1 MLDVRYKILVFC
13 LLIFVSF
20 NLFSQTE
27 NKLVFD
33 TTTNAIIDFDKKDE
47 WQRFYIDSNC
57 KSSILS
63 QNDLK
68 VIDSLL
74 KIVMVRNK
82 VGDTSILHK
91 YSNIQKFDSL
101 ITIITLYE
109 EQKDTFHYKQA
120 DSEFKKEFYDNIY
133 LKQLIPFENTKKE
146 KIVFVNCY
154 LSSKFSSIIF
164 KSWKISFVQTM
175 DGGNCCFR
183 FKINLATKQ
192 YFDFEVNEVGG

>member
-47 WQRFYIDSNC
+47 LQRFYIDSNC

-74 KIVMVRNK
+74 KIVMIQNK

-101 ITIITLYE
+101 ITIIKRYE

-120 DSEFKKEFYDNIY
+120 DSAFKKEFYDDIY

-146 KIVFVNCY
+146 KIVFVNC
-154 LSSKFSSIIF
+154 
-164 KSWKISFVQTM
+164 
-175 DGGNCCFR
+175 
-183 FKINLATKQ
+183 
-192 YFDFEVNEVGG
+192 